1 MKTGKKIWR
10 KVWKLVTV
18 CLVLLLALFCVLE
31 GIVIAGSGSSKDQE
45 ADVVIILGAMVYQR
59 GPSPVLVRR
68 LNAALDWLET
78 HPDAVVVASGGQ
90 GMDEPESEA
99 QAMASYLEEHGIA
112 RERIFLE
119 DQSFNT
125 YQNLSNSAELLKEH
139 GYSLGT
145 TRLMVVSNGFHL
157 VRVRMLAGRCGL
169 QISTLAASMPDDW
182 GNTLYC
188 YSRETLALV
197 KSFFMDR
204 GAAGARVPIT
214 VPQRKL

>member
-78 HPDAVVVASGGQ
+78 HPDAVVVASGGP
-90 GMDEPESEA
+90 G
-99 QAMASYLEEHGIA
+99 HG
-112 RERIFLE
+112 
-119 DQSFNT
+119 
-125 YQNLSNSAELLKEH
+125 
-139 GYSLGT
+139 
-145 TRLMVVSNGFHL
+145 
-157 VRVRMLAGRCGL
+157 
-169 QISTLAASMPDDW
+169 
-182 GNTLYC
+182 
-188 YSRETLALV
+188 
-197 KSFFMDR
+197 
-204 GAAGARVPIT
+204 
-214 VPQRKL
+214 

>member
-1 MKTGKKIWR
+1 MKTEKKICR
-10 KVWKLVTV
+10 RIWKLVTV
-18 CLVLLLALFCVLE
+18 CLVLLVALFCVLE
-31 GIVIAGSGSSKDQE
+31 GIVIAGSGSSKDQS

-90 GMDEPESEA
+90 GVDEPESEA

-112 RERIFLE
+112 RERILLE

-125 YQNLSNSAELLKEH
+125 YQNLSNSAALLKAQ
-139 GYSLGT
+139 GYDLDA

-169 QISTLAASMPDDW
+169 EISTLAASMPDDL
-182 GNTLYC
+182 GNTIYC

-197 KSFFMDR
+197 KSFFLDR
-204 GAAGARVPIT
+204 GAAGAMVSIAVR
-214 VPQRKL
+214 

>member
-1 MKTGKKIWR
+1 MKTGKKVWR
-10 KVWKLVTV
+10 RAWKLLTV
-18 CLVLLLALFCVLE
+18 CLVLLVALFCVLE

-68 LNAALDWLET
+68 MNAALDWLEA
-78 HPDAVVVASGGQ
+78 HPDAVVVASGGK
-90 GMDEPESEA
+90 GADEPESEA

-112 RERIFLE
+112 RERVFLE

-125 YQNLSNSAELLKEH
+125 YQNLSNSAALLEAK
-139 GYSLGT
+139 GYDLDA

-157 VRVRMLAGRCGL
+157 VRVRMLASRCGL

-188 YSRETLALV
+188 YSRETLALI
-197 KSFFMDR
+197 KSFFLDR
-204 GAAGARVPIT
+204 GTAGAMVSVT
-214 VPQRKL
+214 VI